1 MIWCSGGSASPAF
14 EPSAGR
20 PTRQSALRLP
30 STVTMTPLRASLPLL
45 TLALAGALA
54 LPGAEVLAGA
64 VGAPGTAVRP
74 AASTPAQGSAKLPPA
89 QGADTPAP
97 RELQQGTGFVVSREG
112 HVVTAFH
119 VIKGK
124 SEVMVGPM
132 PNGRWKKAA
141 VLRTDETLDLALL
154 RIDLQVDPLPVSDWA
169 DVPMGLEA
177 LVVGYPLPKV
187 QGLSRKVTQGIV
199 NGDRKTGGVLGDF
212 QLSAE
217 VQKGN
222 SGGPVLAPDGTV
234 IGVVRAK
241 LNALSVAEKTR
252 DLPQNVNYALKSTPL
267 IGFLK
272 DAGVTFEQRVPDL
285 ATVYRPYQTFRRVE
299 KAVFAVVARDPR
311 EPVGL
316 EAPIAAEPAERAAP
330 ASNAPAS
337 SAPATGGTRP

>member
-1 MIWCSGGSASPAF
+1 MDALVCRSMSWLAVHRIFMRPAGGWLPLVAIA
-14 EPSAGR
+14 
-20 PTRQSALRLP
+20 SAL
-30 STVTMTPLRASLPLL
+30 LL
-45 TLALAGALA
+45 AMPAALAGAA
-54 LPGAEVLAGA
+54 VPGVSGKSPATLPGQGGA
-64 VGAPGTAVRP
+64 TPPGQT
-74 AASTPAQGSAKLPPA
+74 TEMPP
-89 QGADTPAP
+89 P

-141 VLRTDETLDLALL
+141 LVRTDESLDLALL

-272 DAGVTFEQRVPDL
+272 DAGVTFEQRAPDL
-285 ATVYRPYQTFRRVE
+285 ATVYRPYQTYRRVE
-299 KAVFAVVARDPR
+299 KAVFAVIARDPR

-316 EAPIAAEPAERAAP
+316 DAAESAA
-330 ASNAPAS
+330 
-337 SAPATGGTRP
+337 RP

>member
-1 MIWCSGGSASPAF
+1 MNRLLP
-14 EPSAGR
+14 AGR
-20 PTRQSALRLP
+20 PVPHSLCGLSGRAGLACLAALLSAP
-30 STVTMTPLRASLPLL
+30 
-45 TLALAGALA
+45 LALAALGTGSA
-54 LPGAEVLAGA
+54 AGQPA
-64 VGAPGTAVRP
+64 P
-74 AASTPAQGSAKLPPA
+74 AAEAAV
-89 QGADTPAP
+89 P
-97 RELQQGTGFVVSREG
+97 RETQQGTGFVVSREG
-112 HVVTAFH
+112 HVVTAYH

-132 PNGRWKKAA
+132 PNGRWKRAV
-141 VLRTDETLDLALL
+141 VLRTDESLDLALL
-154 RIDLQVDPLPVSDWA
+154 RIDLQVDPLPVSDWS
-169 DVPMGLEA
+169 DVPIGLEA
-177 LVVGYPLPKV
+177 LVVGYPLPKF

-272 DAGVTFEQRVPDL
+272 DAGVTFEQRAPDL
-285 ATVYRPYQTFRRVE
+285 ATVYRPFQTLRKVD
-299 KAVFAVVARDPR
+299 KAIFAVIARDPR
-311 EPVGL
+311 DPPNPDVDRTG
-316 EAPIAAEPAERAAP
+316 AP
-330 ASNAPAS
+330 AAQPAAG
-337 SAPATGGTRP
+337 SAMP

>member
-1 MIWCSGGSASPAF
+1 MASRIGDNRAVSLFPTKLLCRFALWSLWALLSAAAAAGPTANPAP
-14 EPSAGR
+14 PSA
-20 PTRQSALRLP
+20 P
-30 STVTMTPLRASLPLL
+30 S
-45 TLALAGALA
+45 
-54 LPGAEVLAGA
+54 E
-64 VGAPGTAVRP
+64 
-74 AASTPAQGSAKLPPA
+74 
-89 QGADTPAP
+89 TPAP
-97 RELQQGTGFVVSREG
+97 RETQQGTGFVVSREG
-112 HVVTAFH
+112 HVVTAYH

-124 SEVMVGPM
+124 AEVMVGPM
-132 PNGRWKKAA
+132 PNGRWRKAV
-141 VLRTDETLDLALL
+141 VLRTDESLDLALL
-154 RIDLQVDPLPVSDWA
+154 RIDLQVDPLPLSDWT

-187 QGLSRKVTQGIV
+187 QGPTRKITQGIV

-272 DAGVTFEQRVPDL
+272 GAGVTFEQRPVDL
-285 ATVYRPYQTFRRVE
+285 ATVYRPFETYRRVE
-299 KAVFAVVARDPR
+299 KAIFAVVARDPR
-311 EPVGL
+311 DPPGPEAARAL
-316 EAPIAAEPAERAAP
+316 ESPAPRADAAAP
-330 ASNAPAS
+330 
-337 SAPATGGTRP
+337 R